1 MTAGAQ
7 GVKLGFGVPNF
18 GFQNYAFLIDAI
30 RQFASG
36 GLTVSGCLDKL

>member
-1 MTAGAQ
+1 MTEDAQ

-18 GFQNYAFLIDAI
+18 EFQNYAFLTNAI

-36 GLTVSGCLDKL
+36 GLVFK